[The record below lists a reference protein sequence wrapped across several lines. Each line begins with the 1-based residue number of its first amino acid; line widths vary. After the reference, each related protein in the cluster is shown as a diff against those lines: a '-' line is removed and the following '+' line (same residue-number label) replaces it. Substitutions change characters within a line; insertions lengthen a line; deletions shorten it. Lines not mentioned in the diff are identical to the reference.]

1 MKYFELRAYN
11 YTGKGEYAESVNLN
25 IDDWIK
31 SPYTCFKA
39 RIYIELSTV
48 LVYFLQFTKVHAN
61 HVSISYVIFS
71 IIGGVF
77 VAIDNDFLIIMGLL
91 IFFFNG
97 TIDWSDGLLARI
109 NNHETNVGAVLD
121 PWGSLIS
128 STSFRVAIG
137 FYLYHKIGFIFII
150 IMVAILVLNLTRIK
164 SYYNDM
170 LLEILINKPDIIND
184 YNENP
189 TINNINQSKD
199 KDLELSHII
208 KNVIKSFF
216 NFFNDRARM
225 TDLVCLIILIE
236 VINNNI
242 FASHY
247 IYIIFFLQSIFM
259 FLVELRL
266 FFREKFPFF
275 TSNLKFG
282 KYEKS

>member
-1 MKYFELRAYN
+1 MKYSELRTYN
-11 YTGKGEYAESVNLN
+11 YTGKREYGESVNVNL
-25 IDDWIK
+25 DDWIK
-31 SPYTCFKA
+31 RPYTCFKA

-97 TIDWSDGLLARI
+97 ALDWSDGLLARI

-128 STSFRVAIG
+128 STSLRVAIG

-164 SYYNDM
+164 SYYNNM
-170 LLEILINKPDIIND
+170 LLEKLINKLDIIND

-189 TINNINQSKD
+189 TTNNIDQSKD
-199 KDLELSHII
+199 NDFALSHRI
-208 KNVIKSFF
+208 KNVITSFF

-236 VINNNI
+236 VLNNNI

-247 IYIIFFLQSIFM
+247 IYIIFLLQSTFV
-259 FLVELRL
+259 FLIELRSL
-266 FFREKFPFF
+266 FLKKFPFLD
-275 TSNLKFG
+275 TNIKF
-282 KYEKS
+282 